1 MEFVNTRTEAG
12 MRVARPI
19 AVQPEGKL
27 VFPFE
32 PDLFAAEV
40 VHFQDWAA
48 FFDPAVSKA
57 GNVLATRS
65 IELSKDFPRMSLLQ
79 ACDFQLCTTW
89 DGLTALDFEPNNWLA
104 HVAFTGA
111 LKIAER

>member
-1 MEFVNTRTEAG
+1 MEFINARTEHR
-12 MRVARPI
+12 MRVARPVT
-19 AVQPEGKL
+19 AQPEGKL

-32 PDLFAAEV
+32 PDLFGATV
-40 VHFQDWAA
+40 VHLQDWAE
-48 FFDPAVSKA
+48 FFEPSVSKA
-57 GNVLATRS
+57 AHVLATRS

-79 ACDFQLCTTW
+79 ACDFQLSQSW

-111 LKIAER
+111 LKIAAT

>member
-1 MEFVNTRTEAG
+1 
-12 MRVARPI
+12 
-19 AVQPEGKL
+19 
-27 VFPFE
+27 
-32 PDLFAAEV
+32 
-40 VHFQDWAA
+40 
-48 FFDPAVSKA
+48 
-57 GNVLATRS
+57 
-65 IELSKDFPRMSLLQ
+65 MSLLQ